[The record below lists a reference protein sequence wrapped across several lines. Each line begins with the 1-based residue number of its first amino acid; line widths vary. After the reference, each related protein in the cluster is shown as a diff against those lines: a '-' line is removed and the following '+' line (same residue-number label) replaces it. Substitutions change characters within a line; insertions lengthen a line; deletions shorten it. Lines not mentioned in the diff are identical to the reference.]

1 MCSSILS
8 FKMVNVKEAE
18 ILLQDTIE
26 DTEQKIH
33 ISDSNIRK
41 SNDQLMDS
49 LEEPEQEHCFLQRS
63 KSPQNLRGP
72 PRILSPPMMEIFRCP
87 PTIFQYCFIHLLT
100 WPILPQSSIHF
111 QHFQIW
117 VADKT
122 VYLQTY
128 QTNMYLPVQGDSR
141 FDSYLENIFW
151 WCTSIQK
158 IEIVWRKF
166 WDSITVESSRT
177 TDLN

>member
-49 LEEPEQEHCFLQRS
+49 LEEPEQGLPPAFQVSPEF
-63 KSPQNLRGP
+63 KSS
-72 PRILSPPMMEIFRCP
+72 PRILSPSMMEIFRCP
-87 PTIFQYCFIHLLT
+87 PKFSNTVPCFCKRDLSSPKSFFHLSTLSDLT
-100 WPILPQSSIHF
+100 TG
-111 QHFQIW
+111 
-117 VADKT
+117 KR
-122 VYLQTY
+122 VYLQAY
-128 QTNMYLPVQGDSR
+128 QTNM
-141 FDSYLENIFW
+141 
-151 WCTSIQK
+151 
-158 IEIVWRKF
+158 
-166 WDSITVESSRT
+166 
-177 TDLN
+177 

>member
-49 LEEPEQEHCFLQRS
+49 LEEPEQEHGFLRRS

-72 PRILSPPMMEIFRCP
+72 PRILIPSMMEIFRCP
-87 PTIFQYCFIHLLT
+87 PTIFQYCSMLL
-100 WPILPQSSIHF
+100 
-111 QHFQIW
+111 
-117 VADKT
+117 
-122 VYLQTY
+122 
-128 QTNMYLPVQGDSR
+128 
-141 FDSYLENIFW
+141 
-151 WCTSIQK
+151 
-158 IEIVWRKF
+158 
-166 WDSITVESSRT
+166 
-177 TDLN
+177 

>member
-33 ISDSNIRK
+33 ISDSNIRR

-49 LEEPEQEHCFLQRS
+49 LEEPEQEHGFLLRS

-72 PRILSPPMMEIFRCP
+72 PRILSPPMRKIFRSP
-87 PTIFQYCFIHLLT
+87 PTIFKY
-100 WPILPQSSIHF
+100 
-111 QHFQIW
+111 
-117 VADKT
+117 
-122 VYLQTY
+122 
-128 QTNMYLPVQGDSR
+128 
-141 FDSYLENIFW
+141 IFML
-151 WCTSIQK
+151 
-158 IEIVWRKF
+158 F
-166 WDSITVESSRT
+166 
-177 TDLN
+177 